1 MRRAVKT
8 PHAATNVASAAHV
21 LAKRVESLSPA
32 SSEAASRRN
41 AGGAKTS
48 PHAPTRRGPHKADE
62 AENLLA
68 ATASHLPRSAPRQ
81 RCPATRMNKTIKSVT
96 SRLSAGRRGACLSQP
111 RAPSIDGGKLR
122 HGVRPRET
130 RPEHPAEQNRRRG
143 GRWGRRSRPPKGTSK
158 RRRDRGRG
166 YVRPRTSSS
175 VTTSLLL
182 SISHTLSSLALWTA
196 GGSANSV

>member
-111 RAPSIDGGKLR
+111 RAPSIDGGKPR

-130 RPEHPAEQNRRRG
+130 RPEQPCRAEQKARRQMGETFETPKGHLQETQRQ
-143 GRWGRRSRPPKGTSK
+143 RTRLRPPKDLLQ
-158 RRRDRGRG
+158 RDDFSFAF
-166 YVRPRTSSS
+166 Y
-175 VTTSLLL
+175 
-182 SISHTLSSLALWTA
+182 
-196 GGSANSV
+196 